1 MTGQHGNDGS
11 TFLPP
16 EGGAVTLPCE
26 WNGMMQPVAAGRKKR
41 QAALS
46 PAAIEMIAAR
56 FRTLGEPLRI
66 RIIQELES
74 GEKTVSQIVDAV
86 GSTQPNVSKHLRL
99 LQEAGVIGRRQ
110 EGNLVY
116 CYVSDDS
123 VLRLCDAVCTS
134 LGERL
139 SRDAKVAAELN
150 RGMARRR

>member
-1 MTGQHGNDGS
+1 MRWPG
-11 TFLPP
+11 P
-16 EGGAVTLPCE
+16 ENRVE
-26 WNGMMQPVAAGRKKR
+26 QDH
-41 QAALS
+41 
-46 PAAIEMIAAR
+46 AR
-56 FRTLGEPLRI
+56 SDDDRRGCKHHRPEP
-66 RIIQELES
+66 
-74 GEKTVSQIVDAV
+74 D
-86 GSTQPNVSKHLRL
+86 RL